1 MDFTE
6 LLLDEGGYD
15 TAFIIIDRL
24 SKKLVLIP
32 YYKTIIAR

>member
-15 TAFIIIDRL
+15 TAFVIIDRL
-24 SKKLVLIP
+24 SKKPVSIP
-32 YYKTIIAR
+32 YYKTITAR